1 MVESERD
8 HMDSKRVGGWAW
20 RKELEGSSI
29 GVRLRRLNLES
40 FHSKAALRRVLLV
53 GDKSAQTV
61 VRRPATMAIAA
72 AKVCQDLANTKPR
85 QKPSLCLR
93 FQHMEMTSG
102 SRTEVLAMRRSPP

>member
-29 GVRLRRLNLES
+29 SVRLRRLNLES
-40 FHSKAALRRVLLV
+40 FHSKAALGRVLLV

-61 VRRPATMAIAA
+61 MRRLVTNMAIAA
-72 AKVCQDLANTKPR
+72 AKVCQDFSQYQASAEAQSMPPFSTHGNDLW
-85 QKPSLCLR
+85 KPS
-93 FQHMEMTSG
+93 
-102 SRTEVLAMRRSPP
+102 